1 MTTKSTRTETERGKK
16 GRRSRPVA
24 LGKVNLLLA
33 LLGLLLLIGAYRFA
47 FLPETLALLVLTGS
61 LATVVSRAWHARR
74 GGLEYGLLRH
84 PFRRELRPYLLQC
97 LNHWLFWALFGAAI
111 LAGTF
116 ALVPALVALVL
127 SLPLPDQIPYQPLV
141 ISLGAAALVMAAL
154 ALMPRRRVQVA
165 TNVLVAIGSVFLA
178 IQLVRI
184 YTPPADPVA
193 IDSPLAGEWAM
204 LAGGRSALISHHYP
218 TPIVSNAVDFVR
230 LDEEGRGHDG
240 DPKRE
245 KSWYGFGEPVL
256 SPADGTVVS
265 VTDVHP
271 DEPVGNTG
279 QKPSNGNHILLDIG
293 GGHYAVLAH
302 LQQGSARVS
311 EGERVRLGQQIAAVG
326 DSGDSLVPHLH
337 FQVQDSPDF
346 GEHVRTV
353 PIVFRNVVL
362 IRGGRESTPA
372 EADLRRGDHI
382 RRIGD

>member
-1 MTTKSTRTETERGKK
+1 MMTRTETERGKK
-16 GRRSRPVA
+16 GHSSRPVA

-33 LLGLLLLIGAYRFA
+33 LLGLLLLIGAYRLT
-47 FLPETLALLVLTGS
+47 FLPEALALLVLTVS
-61 LATVVSRAWHARR
+61 LVTVVSRAWHARR
-74 GGLEYGLLRH
+74 GELEYGLLRH

-127 SLPLPDQIPYQPLV
+127 SLPLPDRIPYQPLV
-141 ISLGAAALVMAAL
+141 ISLGAGALVMAAL
-154 ALMPRRRVQVA
+154 ALIPRRRVQVA
-165 TNVLVAIGSVFLA
+165 SNVLVAIGTVFLA
-178 IQLVRI
+178 VQLVRI
-184 YTPPADPVA
+184 YAPPADPVA

-218 TPIVSNAVDFVR
+218 TPIVSKAVDFVR

-240 DPKRE
+240 DRKRE
-245 KSWYGFGEPVL
+245 KAWYGFSEPVL

-265 VTDVHP
+265 VSDVHP

-279 QKPSNGNHILLDIG
+279 QKPSYGNHILLDIG

-302 LQQGSARVS
+302 LQQGSARVG

-346 GEHVRTV
+346 GEQVRTV

-362 IRGGRESTPA
+362 IRGGRESTSA

>member
-1 MTTKSTRTETERGKK
+1 MTTNPTRTETEGGKN
-16 GRRSRPVA
+16 GRSNRPVA
-24 LGKVNLLLA
+24 FGKVNLLLA
-33 LLGLLLLIGAYRFA
+33 LLGLLLLIGAYQLGS
-47 FLPETLALLVLTGS
+47 LPEALALLVLAVS
-61 LATVVSRAWHARR
+61 LVTLVSRAWHARR
-74 GGLEYGLLRH
+74 EGLEYGLLRH

-97 LNHWLFWALFGAAI
+97 LNHWLFCALFGVAI

-116 ALVPALVALVL
+116 ALVPALVALLL

-141 ISLGAAALVMAAL
+141 ISLGAGALVMAAL
-154 ALMPRRRVQVA
+154 ALIPRRRVQVA
-165 TNVLVAIGSVFLA
+165 TNVLVAIGTVFLA

-184 YTPPADPVA
+184 YAPPADPVA

-240 DPKRE
+240 DRMRE
-245 KSWYGFGEPVL
+245 QAWYGFGEPVL

-265 VTDVHP
+265 VSDVHP

-279 QKPSNGNHILLDIG
+279 QKPSYGNHILLDIG

-311 EGERVRLGQQIAAVG
+311 QGERVRLGQQIAAVG

-346 GEHVRTV
+346 GAQVRTV

-362 IRGGRESTPA
+362 LRGGRESTSA